1 MNLICVLTVDLPDSK
16 GLICLMRVAMA
27 GVSLDFDL
35 GSDAEGS
42 SVSIGAKVSPS
53 RHMPSSRPPAAV
65 STDTVSVSTETES
78 KNSEV
83 NRSIQINKLQ

>member
-1 MNLICVLTVDLPDSK
+1 
-16 GLICLMRVAMA
+16 MRVAMA

-53 RHMPSSRPPAAV
+53 RHMPSSRPPAAE
-65 STDTVSVSTETES
+65 STDTASVSAETE
-78 KNSEV
+78 
-83 NRSIQINKLQ
+83 

>member
-1 MNLICVLTVDLPDSK
+1 
-16 GLICLMRVAMA
+16 MA

-53 RHMPSSRPPAAV
+53 KHMPSNRPPAAE
-65 STDTVSVSTETES
+65 STDTVSVSVEFEHKRLS
-78 KNSEV
+78 LIK
-83 NRSIQINKLQ
+83 SIQVDGRS